1 MKCDQVRDRL
11 SLFLY
16 GELSFEEEEHLEEH
30 VDSCSGCRE
39 ALKRERAMH
48 AAFDATEVS
57 PASDLLLQCRRD
69 FQQRLADAG
78 PVKHS
83 LWPRLRGFFD
93 IRLHAIPAAM
103 QPVAAMALLAVGFFG
118 ARFVP
123 TGNVAGFTTAGFAS
137 PVASRVRYVEPQSP
151 GRVQII
157 VDETRQRTLSGS
169 LEDADIQRLLVS
181 ASKDPADLGLRVE
194 SVGIL
199 KGRPESA
206 EVRGALVHALQQ
218 DPNAGVRLKA
228 LEGLKGFA
236 SDPETRKILSQT
248 LLTEKNAG
256 VRIQVIDLLI
266 QSKGDQMVGVLQE
279 LMRKE
284 DNNYVRMRCQ
294 KALRDMKASVETF

>member
-1 MKCDQVRDRL
+1 MKCAEVKDRL

-16 GELSFEEEEHLEEH
+16 GELSFEDEEHLEEH
-30 VDSCSGCRE
+30 VDSCAGCRE
-39 ALKRERAMH
+39 ALNRERAMH
-48 AAFDATEVS
+48 AAFDATEAS

-69 FQQRLADAG
+69 FKQRLADAG
-78 PVKHS
+78 PS
-83 LWPRLRGFFD
+83 GSGFWSRLRGFFD

-103 QPVAAMALLAVGFFG
+103 QPIAALALVAVGFFG
-118 ARFVP
+118 SRYVP
-123 TGNVAGFTTAGFAS
+123 VNMTGLNPAGLAS
-137 PVASRVRYVEPQSP
+137 PVASRVRYVEPESP

-206 EVRGALVHALQQ
+206 EVRGALVYALQH

-228 LEGLKGFA
+228 LEGLQGFA
-236 SDPETRKILSQT
+236 SEPETRKILSQV

-266 QSKGDQMVGVLQE
+266 QHKGDQMVGVLQE

>member
-1 MKCDQVRDRL
+1 M
-11 SLFLY
+11 
-16 GELSFEEEEHLEEH
+16 
-30 VDSCSGCRE
+30 
-39 ALKRERAMH
+39 
-48 AAFDATEVS
+48 S

-69 FQQRLADAG
+69 FQQRLAHAG

-103 QPVAAMALLAVGFFG
+103 QPVAALALLAVGFFG
-118 ARFVP
+118 SRFVP
-123 TGNVAGFTTAGFAS
+123 TNSVPNFTSSGLAS
-137 PVASRVRYVEPQSP
+137 PVASRVRYVEPESP

-206 EVRGALVHALQQ
+206 EVRGALVYALQH

-236 SDPETRKILSQT
+236 SDPETRKVLAQALLS
-248 LLTEKNAG
+248 EKNAG

-266 QSKGDQMVGVLQE
+266 QHKGDQMVGVLQE